1 MISERLRA
9 QLAGWQGVR
18 DTVGR
23 SGSAVYAYTRGEE
36 ARYLKL
42 APEGS
47 EVTREIQMLR
57 YLAGRL
63 PVPEVLYEEH
73 ADGQVALL
81 MSAAPGRMACDP
93 VSLAQPVKT
102 ARALAQGILAV
113 SRVPVEPDCPP
124 PWAADKLEAGRA
136 QIEEGRVDMDD
147 WDADSPFADPWA
159 LWRYLR
165 DNRPEEEG
173 VFTHGDFCLPNVFVQ
188 GDRCCGLIDWGRAQP
203 GSVWHDIAL
212 CERSL
217 RQNFGP
223 DAPVAAFFEAL
234 GMRPDPERMAWYRY
248 LDELF

>member
-1 MISERLRA
+1 MSEGLRA
-9 QLAGWQGVR
+9 LLEGWQGER
-18 DTVGR
+18 DTIGR
-23 SGSAVYAYTRGEE
+23 SGSAVYAYTRGSDV
-36 ARYLKL
+36 RYLKL
-42 APEGS
+42 APEGG
-47 EVTREIQMLR
+47 EVAREVRMLR

-63 PVPEVLYEEH
+63 PVPEVIHCET

-81 MSAAPGRMACDP
+81 MSAVPGRMACDAY
-93 VSLAQPVKT
+93 SLARPEQT

-113 SRVPVEPDCPP
+113 SRMPVGPDCPP
-124 PWAADKLEAGRA
+124 SWALDKLEAGRA
-136 QIEEGRVDMDD
+136 QIEAGEVDMDD

-188 GDRCCGLIDWGRAQP
+188 GDQCCGLIDWGRAQP

-212 CERSL
+212 CERSM
-217 RQNFGP
+217 RFNFGP
-223 DAPVAAFFEAL
+223 DAPVDAFFEAL